1 MVIKMKM
8 KMKME
13 KGIDILLWI
22 LILTFMFLSIFSYV
36 KELNSKEAK
45 EQKYIVRYGEIISPT
60 EIITEDGN
68 EWEGTDFPQEKYVRV
83 LFDSN
88 GTETPT
94 DDVIIDITEDTREMR

>member
-1 MVIKMKM
+1 MVIKM

-36 KELNSKEAK
+36 KELNSNKNK

-68 EWEGTDFPQEKYVRV
+68 IWGGEDFPQEKYVRV

-88 GTETPT
+88 ETETPT
-94 DDVIIDITEDTREMR
+94 DDIIIDITEDARELRR